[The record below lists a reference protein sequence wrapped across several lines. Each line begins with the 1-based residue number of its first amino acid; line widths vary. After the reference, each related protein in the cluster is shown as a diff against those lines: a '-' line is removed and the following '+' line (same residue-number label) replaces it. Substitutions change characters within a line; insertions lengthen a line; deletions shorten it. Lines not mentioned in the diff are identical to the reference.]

1 MKNITHKLRK
11 FAKSRKWDQFH
22 SPKNLACSICVES
35 SELLELFQW
44 SQGNNWSDLKGK
56 KLRKK
61 VEEELADILLYLLRF
76 ADKGGFDLEKAA
88 NLKLQLNAEKY
99 PVEKSRGRDTKYTD
113 F

>member
-1 MKNITHKLRK
+1 MKKITSKLRK

-44 SQGNNWSDLKGK
+44 SQGNKWSDLKDK

-88 NLKLQLNAEKY
+88 NFKLELNAKKY
-99 PVEKSRGRDTKYTD
+99 PVSKSRGTDKKYTD
-113 F
+113 L

>member
-44 SQGNNWSDLKGK
+44 SQGNNWSDLKDK

>member
-1 MKNITHKLRK
+1 MKKITHKLRK

-44 SQGNNWSDLKGK
+44 SQGNNWSDLKDK

>member
-1 MKNITHKLRK
+1 MKKITHKLRK

-22 SPKNLACSICVES
+22 SPKNLACALCVEC

-44 SQGNNWSDLKGK
+44 SQGNKWSDLKDK

-76 ADKGGFDLEKAA
+76 ADKGGFNLNKAA
-88 NLKLQLNAEKY
+88 NFKIELNAKKY
-99 PVEKSRGRDTKYTD
+99 PVSKSCGTDKKYTD
-113 F
+113 L